1 MRKVEYTNQFKRD
14 YKREKSGKSRQ
25 FCEKLDDALMAVVAL
40 LADDAVLPPRNSDH
54 ALGGEWNDCRDCHI
68 KPDLVM
74 IYRKPDDDTLEL
86 VRLGSHSE
94 LGL

>member
-25 FCEKLDDALMAVVAL
+25 FCQKLDDGLMAVVAL
-40 LADDAVLPPRNSDH
+40 LAADAALPTHNRDH
-54 ALGGEWNDCRDCHI
+54 ALGGEWNDCHI
-68 KPDLVM
+68 RPDL
-74 IYRKPDDDTLEL
+74 ILLYRKPDADNLEL
-86 VRLGSHSE
+86 VRLGSHCE